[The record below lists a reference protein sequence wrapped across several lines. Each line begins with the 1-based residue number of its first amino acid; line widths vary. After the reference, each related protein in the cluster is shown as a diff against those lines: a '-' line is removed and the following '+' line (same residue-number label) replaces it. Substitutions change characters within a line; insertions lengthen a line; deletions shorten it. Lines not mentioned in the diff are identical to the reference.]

1 MQRFP
6 RKLSLQAKIS
16 LVLVAVIV
24 PTFVIVTLAENKL
37 TLPIL
42 SEEIRQIGIHSGK
55 TLAARIESGRLLSLP
70 SPNSAIENVVQE
82 ILFAQPDLVRVD
94 VLVRDPT
101 NGGIK
106 IIASNIEDDP
116 GTPLP
121 VVSLIDTV
129 LSEFKTDEGG
139 NGLWDIFVPIEHQG
153 RDIRGP
159 KRLLGMVH
167 VVVSTSL
174 VARLTDTL
182 WGTQA
187 TAAGLSVVILF
198 GVLSYFLRKTI
209 TNDRLL
215 RVAES
220 QNVQLT
226 EQLHETQRQLMI
238 TEKLAVMGQLT
249 ASFAHEIGT
258 PLNAV
263 GGHLQLLKEEV
274 GPLSA
279 SSLQDRFEVIQG
291 QLTKIAGIVK
301 GFLQST
307 AKPESQKQLVD
318 PNQLMDKTLGIVT
331 PRMDAMGI
339 DVKRQMNREMGP
351 VRVVPLDLEQVLLN
365 LLNNSLDSVQSKLMS
380 RGNGRGAL
388 RVEVTT
394 DAVKFEGRDWAQLT
408 VYDTGEGIR
417 RVDLKNVLKPFFT
430 TKRPGEGTGLGLTI
444 CQQLIQKYGGDFLID
459 SKEGYWTKVVI
470 RLPYHTS
477 S

>member
-1 MQRFP
+1 M
-6 RKLSLQAKIS
+6 
-16 LVLVAVIV
+16 

-55 TLAARIESGRLLSLP
+55 TLAARVESGRLLSLP
-70 SPNSAIENVVQE
+70 SPTPAIENVMQE

-94 VLVRDPT
+94 VLVKDPAT
-101 NGGIK
+101 GGIRMM
-106 IIASNIEDDP
+106 ASNIEDEP
-116 GTPLP
+116 GAPLP
-121 VVSLIDTV
+121 VVTLIDTV
-129 LSEFKTDEGG
+129 LSEYKTDELG

-167 VVVSTSL
+167 VMVSTSL
-174 VARLTDTL
+174 LARLTEAL
-182 WGTQA
+182 WRTQA
-187 TAAGLSVVILF
+187 TAAGLSVIILF

-209 TNDRLL
+209 TSDRLL
-215 RVAES
+215 RLAES
-220 QNVQLT
+220 QNLQLT

-274 GPLSA
+274 SPLVQ
-279 SSLQDRFEVIQG
+279 SSVDGRFEVIQG

-318 PNQLMDKTLGIVT
+318 PNRLMEKALGIVT
-331 PRMDAMGI
+331 PRVETMAI
-339 DVKRQMNREMGP
+339 ELKRQMNREMGP

-365 LLNNSLDSVQSKLMS
+365 VLNNSLDSIQSKMLA
-380 RGNGRGAL
+380 RGGVRSAL
-388 RVEVTT
+388 RLEVSTET
-394 DAVKFEGRDWAQLT
+394 VKHQGRDWAQLS

-417 RVDLKNVLKPFFT
+417 KLDLKNVLKPFFT

-444 CQQLIQKYGGDFLID
+444 CQQLIQKYGGDFAID
-459 SKEGYWTKVVI
+459 SKEGAWTKVVI

-477 S
+477 V